1 MFIDLF
7 ILGAFIFLLVRGAI
21 RGLWLSLLDPA
32 AVILATAIAYY
43 FLTQQ
48 HNIPLAL
55 AIGLLGPFIFYHMLK
70 SFFKTGNTPS
80 VLSRAFGSMITAA
93 WGLIF
98 LLPIIYLTTFL
109 PPIHPALKTLNNNI
123 KSSVIMSSLSK
134 DLDSIFFHKKK
145 DAKQAS
151 KAPASESQ
159 TEVAAN
165 PHNIPSLEEFLS
177 DPRIVEITS
186 DPKIRTEIQEKNYSA
201 LMSNPKIIKL
211 MQDPEFIKR
220 MMEEL
225 KKKQE
230 SENTQPK

>member
-7 ILGAFIFLLVRGAI
+7 ILGAFVILLVRGAI

-43 FLTQQ
+43 FFTRH
-48 HNIPLAL
+48 HNIPIAL
-55 AIGLLGPFIFYHMLK
+55 AIGLMGPFVFYHMLK

-98 LLPIIYLTTFL
+98 LLPVIYLTTFL
-109 PPIHPALKTLNNNI
+109 PPIHPALKTLNNTI

-134 DLDSIFFHKKK
+134 DIDSFLFHKKK
-145 DAKQAS
+145 DTKRIS
-151 KAPASESQ
+151 NTPAPEAQ
-159 TEVAAN
+159 TETAAN

-186 DPKIRTEIQEKNYSA
+186 DPKIRAEIQEKNYSA

-230 SENTQPK
+230 EENLQPK